1 MKPVSTSVWIG
12 ELTLD
17 KLQHEM
23 HVSENELA
31 YLQQLVNLRSK
42 KRQIQSPKDAGYA
55 RPSVIIDNFLY
66 HGELKHAENKYLLNG
81 LNIGHII
88 NVSDCPLQQD
98 ILDHF
103 NVLWINLDDAFGVDI
118 SQYFETTNE
127 FLNICKKKDEK
138 VLVHCQMG
146 ISRSSTIVLAYL
158 LKYHYDSLANAY
170 DYLVE
175 RRRFAAPN
183 HSFFLQLIRYERKL
197 YEKPDVNKPPTIDKK

>member
-1 MKPVSTSVWIG
+1 MAMKPVSTSVWIG

-88 NVSDCPLQQD
+88 N
-98 ILDHF
+98 
-103 NVLWINLDDAFGVDI
+103 
-118 SQYFETTNE
+118 
-127 FLNICKKKDEK
+127 
-138 VLVHCQMG
+138 
-146 ISRSSTIVLAYL
+146 
-158 LKYHYDSLANAY
+158 
-170 DYLVE
+170 
-175 RRRFAAPN
+175 
-183 HSFFLQLIRYERKL
+183 
-197 YEKPDVNKPPTIDKK
+197 